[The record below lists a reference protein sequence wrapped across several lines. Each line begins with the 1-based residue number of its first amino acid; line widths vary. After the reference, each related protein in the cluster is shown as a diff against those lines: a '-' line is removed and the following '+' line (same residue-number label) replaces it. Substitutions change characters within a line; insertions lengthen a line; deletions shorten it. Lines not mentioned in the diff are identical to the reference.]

1 VTTHETDLSTEPA
14 EAQAPPRFPR
24 AHGESGRPES
34 RKIPPRQ
41 RPQAA
46 LGLTGPATA
55 PGGRGALAVE
65 FLRKRADYL
74 ALRDGARAG
83 TPAFLMVKRRRGD
96 GSETVRVGLTT
107 TKKLG
112 GAVIRNRIRR
122 RLRAGVREVFPL
134 NADAGCDYVLI
145 ARAAAFDRDWAELLD
160 DMKRGLLRLSRVAT

>member
-1 VTTHETDLSTEPA
+1 MTTHETDLSTEPA

-24 AHGESGRPES
+24 AHGESGWPES

-46 LGLTGPATA
+46 FGLTRPASA
-55 PGGRGALAVE
+55 PGGRGALALE

-83 TPAFLMVKRRRGD
+83 TPSFLMVKRPRRD
-96 GSETVRVGLTT
+96 GCETVRVGLTT

-122 RLRAGVREVFPL
+122 RLRAGVREVFPQ
-134 NADAGCDYVLI
+134 NAEAGCDYVLI
-145 ARAAAFDRDWAELLD
+145 ARAAAFDRAWGELLD
-160 DMKRGLLRLSRVAT
+160 DMKRGLLRLSRVST